1 MDKRKII
8 EIVVFALWFAIAV
21 LLYFRTSTKDLKD
34 NKTEITQTQIEAKVD
49 VKKITVIDGNTFDL
63 SLNDHNLDRVLAVL
77 PVKAT
82 TEAKIKVIDLLNT
95 SSSPKVILKTKTGDR
110 WLVEIFFNNN
120 GKEHSMSEWLVQ
132 NNLVYK

>member
-8 EIVVFALWFAIAV
+8 EIVVFSLWFAIAV

-34 NKTEITQTQIEAKVD
+34 NKTEITQTQIETKVD

-95 SSSPKVILKTKTGDR
+95 SSNPKVILKTKTGDR